1 MTMMNIM
8 IKIKADDVKENDS
21 GAALDRKIRKVL
33 IRR

>member
-8 IKIKADDVKENDS
+8 IKIKPDDVKENDP
-21 GAALDRKIRKVL
+21 GAALDRNIRKVL